1 MTVKAYF
8 YKGKDDILD
17 FSFHSFCTPVMAQ
30 LILSSLN
37 LIQKK
42 GNAKISYF

>member
-1 MTVKAYF
+1 MKAYF
-8 YKGKDDILD
+8 YKVKDNILD
-17 FSFHSFCTPVMAQ
+17 FFFHLFCTPVMAQ

>member
-1 MTVKAYF
+1 MKAYF
-8 YKGKDDILD
+8 YEGKDAV
-17 FSFHSFCTPVMAQ
+17 FFHSFCTPVMAP

-42 GNAKISYF
+42 GNAKIFYF